1 MNVAADMGIPYD
13 SEEFAEEN
21 HYESDRSYDE
31 LSFVTHEDP
40 IDLEKKFED
49 RAMDSTDVIN
59 SPSFTKE
66 TWIGDTGASTTT
78 TNDDSGMFDVRFID
92 EKVKAFPVIWCER
105 RNWERKSCV
114 FNKKMVIPPCE

>member
-40 IDLEKKFED
+40 IDLEEKFED
-49 RAMDSTDVIN
+49 HVLDSTDVIY

-78 TNDDSGMFDVRFID
+78 TNDDSGMFHRTRKLGRVLGNIGTRPTHDHQFLPFFCR
-92 EKVKAFPVIWCER
+92 ASLFP
-105 RNWERKSCV
+105 
-114 FNKKMVIPPCE
+114 